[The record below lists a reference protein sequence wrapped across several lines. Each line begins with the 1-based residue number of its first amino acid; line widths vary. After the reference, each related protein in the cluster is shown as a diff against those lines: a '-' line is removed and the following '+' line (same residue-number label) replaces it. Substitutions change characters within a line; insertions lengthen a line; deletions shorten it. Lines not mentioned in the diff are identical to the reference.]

1 LRKFDYSFLENGMLP
16 TQIINKAIAIGEL
29 RVKGQERKEKFPD
42 IFTKLQSIA
51 KVQSVKGSNA
61 IEGIITTDKRIEEIV
76 NKNSAPLNHD
86 ELEIAGYRDAL
97 NLIHESFVEIQ
108 ITERNILNLH
118 AIMQRGND
126 RVNGGEYKKMDNT
139 IIAVDSL
146 GNRTVRF
153 EPISASETKFAMEQ
167 MVLAY
172 LEARD
177 NDRINQLFLIPCF
190 ILDFLCI
197 HPFLDGNGRI
207 SRLLSLLLLYQNGFD
222 AGKYVSFEEQ
232 INNHKAEYYNAL
244 LFSSKGWHDN
254 TNDYFP
260 FMQNFISTLYMCYK
274 ELDMRINVL
283 GDKKT
288 TKKKRIEAT
297 IFNSI
302 LPISKKEICHILP
315 DVSENTVASVLNDLM
330 KREIIEK
337 VGTFKDAKYKKKN

>member
-1 LRKFDYSFLENGMLP
+1 LRKFDYSFLETGLLP
-16 TQIINKAIAIGEL
+16 TQITNKAIAIGEL
-29 RVKGQERKEKFPD
+29 RVKGQARKEKFPD
-42 IFTKLQSIA
+42 IFTKLESIA

-61 IEGIITTDKRIEEIV
+61 IEGIITTDERIEEIV

-97 NLIHESFVEIQ
+97 NLVHENFAEIQ
-108 ITERNILNLH
+108 ITEQNILNLH
-118 AIMQRGND
+118 AVMQRGND

-153 EPISASETKFAMEQ
+153 KPTPAGETKSAMEQ
-167 MVLAY
+167 MILAY

-177 NDRINQLFLIPCF
+177 NDRVNQLFLIPCF
-190 ILDFLCI
+190 VLDFLCI
-197 HPFLDGNGRI
+197 HPFIDGNGRI

-222 AGKYVSFEEQ
+222 AGKYASFEEQ
-232 INNHKAEYYNAL
+232 VNKYKAEYYDAL
-244 LFSSKGWHDN
+244 FFSSRGWHDN
-254 TNDYFP
+254 ASDYFP
-260 FMQNFISTLYMCYK
+260 FMQNFISMLYMCYK
-274 ELDMRINVL
+274 ELDVRFGVV

-288 TKKKRIEAT
+288 SKKKRIETA

-302 LPISKKEICHILP
+302 LPLSKKELCHILP

-330 KREIIEK
+330 NREIIEK
-337 VGTFKDAKYKKKN
+337 VGTFKDAKYRKKN